1 MGSHLHGAKGLWA
14 LGGLTVCT
22 VVGHRTDPKPYV
34 KRWVEAV
41 VKPRE
46 DGAYVHQR
54 LNFISFGKVHGRK
67 AKASNRTTG
76 NPAVRHYRG
85 AFGNVAMVEMRSHLV
100 IERARLVTLHLQQ
113 ARRSSIPT
121 TLINLSGHERRRE
134 GVALTPNDENV
145 LEQNVEAGKK

>member
-1 MGSHLHGAKGLWA
+1 MFSEGTEVASPPWGSHPHGAKGLWA
-14 LGGLTVCT
+14 LGGLTVCA
-22 VVGHRTDPKPYV
+22 VVGHRTDHKPYV

-46 DGAYVHQR
+46 EGAYVHQH
-54 LNFISFGKVHGRK
+54 LNLISFGKVHGRK

-85 AFGNVAMVEMRSHLV
+85 ASGNVAMVEMRSHLA

-121 TLINLSGHERRRE
+121 EVGL
-134 GVALTPNDENV
+134 
-145 LEQNVEAGKK
+145 